1 MPALALAVTAFPLN
15 TSLAFYSNFWGGVF
29 LLLLA
34 LFAGALFA
42 LEDDEA
48 PKPPEPAP

>member
-1 MPALALAVTAFPLN
+1 VFPLN

-34 LFAGALFA
+34 LFAGSLFA
-42 LEDDEA
+42 IEGDA
-48 PKPPEPAP
+48 PEGQPDAPAA